1 MPEISDKQRE
11 ELCKVRDDFL
21 ESLRDFIDSQFFIGE
36 LKPIEKLYATV
47 NRFMKRQVRELKE
60 KRR

>member
-47 NRFMKRQVRELKE
+47 NRFMKRQVKELKE